1 MEISL
6 QIGERRERP
15 KVSFETCTSR
25 TDDVLV
31 FARPFRVEDVRVHL
45 GARTARSR
53 ASSVSTGD
61 GVDRPVAALARASP
75 SRPRAR
81 GKGGRSTG
89 TGRSGERGV
98 AALLLLGV
106 TALAISGLTS
116 TYVPRLVLWRQGA
129 SCVPGD
135 VEPCPPEA
143 HHPDID
149 VVSVAVKPTCVTRV
163 AIASINQYVAP
174 RFIRFVS
181 ADADACATLVAMA
194 RNVRCTAQD
203 EVIPGVTKDAV
214 ARELERLFPKDSTSF
229 DARYLGRERA
239 GWYLQQ
245 LIKLGV
251 ARHLPDLTST
261 FLVWDPD
268 MIALEPFRVFSS
280 ERSGKT
286 GKERVVRH
294 VGGYAIRSYEDA
306 YARLTG
312 EPLASAPDGSSYV
325 THAMTFERA
334 FAEELLGAFADA
346 WEDTVRKRAEDL
358 FQQTEQKRTS
368 LGAETTARL
377 EEEDETFVLSR
388 DTSAAR
394 RRYGRRSD
402 QDASAHAHLGARDL
416 GFAEPRASRPGVQRV
431 RLVRVLGRDAPPR
444 DGRGCAAPRLD
455 EAPARTDAR
464 QFRDPDPAT
473 MEPGAEPVLPLGVR
487 RARDEAARVPVRGIR
502 GGARPELRV
511 RQARARAAYGVG
523 DGF

>member
-1 MEISL
+1 M
-6 QIGERRERP
+6 
-15 KVSFETCTSR
+15 
-25 TDDVLV
+25 
-31 FARPFRVEDVRVHL
+31 A
-45 GARTARSR
+45 
-53 ASSVSTGD
+53 STG
-61 GVDRPVAALARASP
+61 RSHALARASP

-388 DTSAAR
+388 DTSARETSGATAGAPTKTRAR
-394 RRYGRRSD
+394 MPTWARAIL
-402 QDASAHAHLGARDL
+402 ASLNPEHLDL
-416 GFAEPRASRPGVQRV
+416 GFSEYASYASWVATHHPETVEVVPHRAWTRH
-431 RLVRVLGRDAPPR
+431 
-444 DGRGCAAPRLD
+444 
-455 EAPARTDAR
+455 
-464 QFRDPDPAT
+464 
-473 MEPGAEPVLPLGVR
+473 PLG
-487 RARDEAARVPVRGIR
+487 PMLGSSGIR
-502 GGARPELRV
+502 ILRRWSPVPNLCCPSAFAVRAMKLLGYQYGGFEVGHVRSCGYDRPEHER
-511 RQARARAAYGVG
+511 AYGVG

>member
-1 MEISL
+1 M
-6 QIGERRERP
+6 
-15 KVSFETCTSR
+15 
-25 TDDVLV
+25 
-31 FARPFRVEDVRVHL
+31 A
-45 GARTARSR
+45 
-53 ASSVSTGD
+53 STGRSH
-61 GVDRPVAALARASP
+61 VLARASP

-116 TYVPRLVLWRQGA
+116 TYLPRLVVWRQGA

-135 VEPCPPEA
+135 ETPCPPET

-194 RNVRCTAQD
+194 RNVRCTPQD

-214 ARELERLFPKDSTSF
+214 KRELERLYHGSRTTSGVPERDSKGTST
-229 DARYLGRERA
+229 ASASYLGRERA

-268 MIALEPFRVFSS
+268 MIALEPFKVFSS

-306 YARLTG
+306 YKRLTN

-334 FAEELLGAFADA
+334 FLEELLGAFADA
-346 WEDTVRKRAEDL
+346 WEDSIRERADVL
-358 FQQTEQKRTS
+358 AKKTNARRLTERITS
-368 LGAETTARL
+368 FGAETVKRS
-377 EEEDETFVLSR
+377 EEEDETFVFSR
-388 DTSAAR
+388 GDAR
-394 RRYGRRSD
+394 GD
-402 QDASAHAHLGARDL
+402 GASAGAPTKTRARMPTWARAILASLNPEHLDL
-416 GFAEPRASRPGVQRV
+416 GFSEYASYASWVATHHPETVEVVPHRAWTRH
-431 RLVRVLGRDAPPR
+431 
-444 DGRGCAAPRLD
+444 
-455 EAPARTDAR
+455 
-464 QFRDPDPAT
+464 
-473 MEPGAEPVLPLGVR
+473 PLG
-487 RARDEAARVPVRGIR
+487 PMLGSSGIR
-502 GGARPELRV
+502 ILRRWSPVPNLCCPSAFAVRAMKLLGYSYGGFEVGHVRSCGYDKPEHER
-511 RQARARAAYGVG
+511 AYGLG